1 MGRSEIATMTEAI
14 QREATV
20 TTKGQVTIPVDVRRA
35 LGLKPEGGPV
45 VFIVSGDVVTVRS
58 ARKVT
63 LEELMAGFDP
73 EKHRYTAEE
82 RWWDDPPVGE
92 EVL

>member
-1 MGRSEIATMTEAI
+1 MIDTIE
-14 QREATV
+14 REATV
-20 TTKGQVTIPVDVRRA
+20 TTKGQVTIPVDVRRV

-45 VFIVSGDVVTVRS
+45 VFVVNGGVVTVRS

-73 EKHRYTAEE
+73 EKHRYTPEE
-82 RWWDDPPVGE
+82 RWWDDPPIGK